1 MKKISLALATLAL
14 TTLALATLAAA
25 QGYPANNA
33 NTDSTDSSQQ
43 RLELRTVVG
52 CLSRTDGTYVITG
65 GAPGPKQFRIVGGD
79 TSRLKGKIGYTVKVV
94 GMVGTSDPVEM
105 MITPYNEGSTTGVTY
120 NTVIAQKLKIV
131 HGNCSEAGKEY
142 AGDRM

>member
-1 MKKISLALATLAL
+1 MQFLALGLSR
-14 TTLALATLAAA
+14 
-25 QGYPANNA
+25 Q
-33 NTDSTDSSQQ
+33 DSPDSSQKK
-43 RLELRTVVG
+43 LELRTVVG
-52 CLSRTDGTYVITG
+52 CLSRTADTYVITG

-79 TSRLKGKIGYTVKVV
+79 TSPLKGKIGYTVKVV

-131 HGNCSEAGKEY
+131 YGNCSEAGKEF

>member
-1 MKKISLALATLAL
+1 MKKISIVVAI
-14 TTLALATLAAA
+14 LALATLAAA
-25 QGYPANNA
+25 QDYSSNNA
-33 NTDSTDSSQQ
+33 DNPSSSQK
-43 RLELRTVVG
+43 LELRTVVG

>member
-1 MKKISLALATLAL
+1 MKKKIYLALAILSLA
-14 TTLALATLAAA
+14 ALASA
-25 QGYPANNA
+25 QDYSGNNNA
-33 NTDSTDSSQQ
+33 DTPDSPQK
-43 RLELRTVVG
+43 LELRTVVG

-94 GMVGTSDPVEM
+94 GLVGTSDPVQM
-105 MITPYNEGSTTGVTY
+105 MITPYNEGNTTGVTY
-120 NTVIAQKLKIV
+120 NTVIAQKLKVV

-142 AGDRM
+142 AGDKM

>member
-1 MKKISLALATLAL
+1 MKKVLFVLATVALAAVANAQDYSAANPQ
-14 TTLALATLAAA
+14 TTE
-25 QGYPANNA
+25 P
-33 NTDSTDSSQQ
+33 SQAK
-43 RLELRTVVG
+43 LELRTVVG
-52 CLSRTDGTYVITG
+52 CLSQTADTYVITG

-94 GMVGTSDPVEM
+94 GLVGTSDPVQM
-105 MITPYNEGSTTGVTY
+105 MITPYYEGSTSGVTY
-120 NTVIAQKLKIV
+120 NTVIAQKIKIV

>member
-1 MKKISLALATLAL
+1 MKKLSVALATI
-14 TTLALATLAAA
+14 ALATLAAA
-25 QGYPANNA
+25 QDYSANNA
-33 NTDSTDSSQQ
+33 ENPNSSQQ

-52 CLSRTDGTYVITG
+52 CLSRTADTYVITG

-94 GMVGTSDPVEM
+94 GLVGTSDPVQM

>member
-1 MKKISLALATLAL
+1 MKKISIALATLAL
-14 TTLALATLAAA
+14 ASLAAA
-25 QGYPANNA
+25 QDYSVNNM
-33 NTDSTDSSQQ
+33 DSSDSSQKK
-43 RLELRTVVG
+43 LELRTVVG
-52 CLSRTDGTYVITG
+52 CLSRTADTYVITG

-94 GMVGTSDPVEM
+94 GMVGPSDPAEM

-131 HGNCSEAGKEY
+131 YGNCSEAGKEY

>member
-1 MKKISLALATLAL
+1 MKKMSIALATLAL
-14 TTLALATLAAA
+14 ASLAAA
-25 QGYPANNA
+25 QDYSANNM
-33 NTDSTDSSQQ
+33 DSPESSQKK
-43 RLELRTVVG
+43 LELRTVVG
-52 CLSRTDGTYVITG
+52 CLSRTADTYVITG
-65 GAPGPKQFRIVGGD
+65 GTPGPKQFRIVGGD
-79 TSRLKGKIGYTVKVV
+79 TSPLKGKIGYTVKVV

-131 HGNCSEAGKEY
+131 YGNCSEAGKEF

>member
-1 MKKISLALATLAL
+1 MKSIKKKMYLVLATLSLA
-14 TTLALATLAAA
+14 ALASA
-25 QGYPANNA
+25 QGYSANSSQG
-33 NTDSTDSSQQ
+33 TPDSSQKQ
-43 RLELRTVVG
+43 LELRTVVG

-94 GMVGTSDPVEM
+94 GLVGTSDPVQM
-105 MITPYNEGSTTGVTY
+105 MITPFYEGSTTGVTY
-120 NTVIAQKLKIV
+120 NTVIAQKLKVV

-142 AGDRM
+142 AGDKM

>member
-1 MKKISLALATLAL
+1 MKKISIALATLAL
-14 TTLALATLAAA
+14 ASLSVA
-25 QGYPANNA
+25 QDYSANNM
-33 NTDSTDSSQQ
+33 DSPYSSQKK
-43 RLELRTVVG
+43 LELRTVVG
-52 CLSRTDGTYVITG
+52 CLSRTADAYVITG

-131 HGNCSEAGKEY
+131 YGNCSEAGKEF